1 MPANDSEPGGLLV
14 CLCIMLQIYRSTYNS
29 IMLLWKYFV
38 RMVREENIYGMQFQL
53 KSENTDLTILKK
65 FGGLK

>member
-1 MPANDSEPGGLLV
+1 
-14 CLCIMLQIYRSTYNS
+14 
-29 IMLLWKYFV
+29 MLLWKYFV